1 MQVFHVCQHDGRKND
16 FLCPIGTIFNQEI
29 FVCDW
34 WQNFRCQD
42 TPNFYRNN
50 DELYRTPV
58 RIPEVANNQLRKRTD
73 AIEREEEEPPYSDE
87 VRDDRGSVVDDSIDS
102 AEVDAEVSPAPIP
115 RVSVAAAVKGY
126 KEKQVVTEEPA
137 GVKSGRIASYGA
149 RMSRK
154 RQRGEKLAAAASK
167 SKTTISP
174 SGNLTEAVRN
184 VTVKMSTSAMPL
196 PVN

>member
-1 MQVFHVCQHDGRKND
+1 MCQHDGRKND

-58 RIPEVANNQLRKRTD
+58 RVPEIGNNQLRKRTD
-73 AIEREEEEPPYSDE
+73 AIEREDEEPPYSDE
-87 VRDDRGSVVDDSIDS
+87 MREDAGSVADDSVNS
-102 AEVDAEVSPAPIP
+102 AEAEDEVSPAPRP
-115 RVSVAAAVKGY
+115 VVSVPAAVKGY
-126 KEKQVVTEEPA
+126 REKQVVTEAPA
-137 GVKSGRIASYGA
+137 GTKSGRVVSYGA

-154 RQRGEKLAAAASK
+154 RQRSEKLAAAASK

-174 SGNLTEAVRN
+174 SGNLTEVVRN
-184 VTVKMSTSAMPL
+184 VTVMMSTSALPL